1 MKNLFSTLVFLTL
14 GITLT
19 GQSTKKVIIIGID
32 GCRSDAMI
40 QAQTPNLDALIANG
54 IYSPN
59 ALNSDITISGPGW
72 SAILCG
78 VWSPKHLVTG
88 NNFAVND
95 YDSYPS
101 IFRHA
106 EEFDPSINT
115 LSICHWDPIN
125 DYIVQNY
132 VDFKLNVSSDAE
144 VSSQAS
150 SYISSNDPDLIF
162 LHFDDVDHAG
172 HSYGFDPN
180 VAQYISAIEIVD
192 SQIGPILNAIEQ
204 RPNYANE
211 DWLILISSD
220 HGGMGTS
227 HGGTSIEHR
236 EVAFIASGNSVATQV
251 IEKDSSLVVNN
262 VSNCIGDFPELQF
275 DGNDDY
281 VEIPANSLFDFG
293 ANQDFTVECR
303 VRTSSSGDV
312 AIVGN
317 KDWDSGL
324 NPGFVFS
331 FKYPAGPE
339 WKVNIGDGS
348 SRTDIEV
355 GGLIADNEWH
365 TLSVSF
371 DRDGMMKMYENGQFV
386 SEASI
391 SGIGNINTG
400 QGLFVGA
407 DINSTYDYQGAV
419 AELRVWNTIID
430 ANTIADWHCNT
441 LENSHP
447 NSANLIGYW
456 KMNEGSGNQ
465 VLDASGNGNH
475 GAITGAVWED
485 SDSSYIYNYDATP
498 RITDLAVTSLTH
510 ICVNIPPPFEFDGIS
525 WVDSCSTSN
534 LNELDNG
541 QLNVHPNPASSFI
554 HLTNKMNTNS
564 KYSIYANNGKFMWS
578 GMTDG
583 SVNVSSLQNGIYFI
597 EIDGDIPRNIKFAKQ

>member
-1 MKNLFSTLVFLTL
+1 MNPFYSTFIFLSLSFVLSSQTE
-14 GITLT
+14 
-19 GQSTKKVIIIGID
+19 KKALIIGID
-32 GCRSDAMI
+32 GVRADAFI
-40 QAQTPNLDALIANG
+40 QAQTPNLDALITNG

-59 ALNSDITISGPGW
+59 ALNNDITISGPGW

-88 NNFAVND
+88 NDFTIND
-95 YDSYPS
+95 YENYPS

-132 VDFKLNVSSDAE
+132 ADFKLNVSSDAE

-180 VAQYISAIEIVD
+180 STQYMNAIETAD
-192 SQIGPILNAIEQ
+192 SQIGPVINAIEQ

-211 DWLILISSD
+211 DWLILVTSD
-220 HGGMGTS
+220 HGGVGTS
-227 HGGTSIEHR
+227 HGGTSIEHQ
-236 EVAFIASGNSVATQV
+236 EVPFIVSGNNVATQI
-251 IEKDSSLVVNN
+251 IEKDSSLV
-262 VSNCIGDFPELQF
+262 SNTVTNCLGDFPELRF
-275 DGNDDY
+275 DGNNEY
-281 VEIPANSLFDFG
+281 MEIPANSLFDFG

-348 SRTDIEV
+348 SRTDIDV
-355 GGLIADNEWH
+355 GGVIADNEWH

-391 SGIGNINTG
+391 AGIGNINTG
-400 QGLFVGA
+400 QGLVVGT
-407 DINSTYDYQGAV
+407 DINSAYDYQGAV
-419 AELRVWNTIID
+419 AELRVWNTVLD
-430 ANTIADWHCNT
+430 AGTISDWHCDE
-441 LENSHP
+441 LQNSHP
-447 NSANLIGYW
+447 NSGNLIGYW
-456 KMNEGSGNQ
+456 KMNEGSGSQ
-465 VLDASGNGNH
+465 ALDASGNGNH
-475 GAITGAVWED
+475 GSISDAVWED
-485 SDSSYIYNYDATP
+485 SDSIYVYNYDATP
-498 RITDLAVTSLTH
+498 RITDIAVTALTH
-510 ICVNIPPPFEFDGIS
+510 ICVSIPPPFEFDGIS
-525 WVDSCSTSN
+525 WVDSCSTSG
-534 LNELDNG
+534 LHEEDQG
-541 QLNVHPNPASSFI
+541 TWNVHPNPASDMI
-554 HLTNKMNTNS
+554 HLDKLTLS
-564 KYSIYANNGKFMWS
+564 SRYSIVDSNGKIMCT
-578 GMTDG
+578 GTTDG
-583 SVNVSSLQNGIYFI
+583 SVNISSLESGVYFLEI
-597 EIDGDIPRNIKFAKQ
+597 EADILRNIKFTKR

>member
-1 MKNLFSTLVFLTL
+1 MKHLLFISFFIFQFSTLYAQNV
-14 GITLT
+14 
-19 GQSTKKVIIIGID
+19 KKVLIIGID
-32 GCRSDAMI
+32 GCRADALAL
-40 QAQTPNLDALIANG
+40 AQTPTIDGLIANG

-59 ALNSDITISGPGW
+59 TLNDDITISGPGW

-88 NNFAVND
+88 NDFTIND
-95 YDSYPS
+95 YDNYPS

-115 LSICHWDPIN
+115 LSICHWAPIN

-180 VAQYISAIEIVD
+180 VAQYIDAIEIVD
-192 SQIGPILNAIEQ
+192 SQIGPILNTIEQ

-236 EVAFIASGNSVATQV
+236 EVVFIASGNSVATQV
-251 IEKDSSLVVNN
+251 IEKDSSLVINS

-312 AIVGN
+312 AIIGN

-331 FKYPAGPE
+331 FKYPSGPE

-386 SEASI
+386 SEENI

-419 AELRVWNTIID
+419 AELRVWNTVLD
-430 ANTIADWHCNT
+430 ANTIADWYCDS
-441 LENSHP
+441 LQNSHP
-447 NSANLIGYW
+447 NSVDLIGYW

-475 GAITGAVWED
+475 GAITDAIWDD

-498 RITDLAVTSLTH
+498 RITDVAVTALTH

-525 WVDSCSTSN
+525 WVDSCSTIN
-534 LNELDNG
+534 INELDNG
-541 QLNVHPNPASSFI
+541 QLNVHPNPTSSFI
-554 HLTNKMNTNS
+554 HLTEAHSNS

-578 GMTDG
+578 GITDG

-597 EIDGDIPRNIKFAKQ
+597 EIDGDIPRNIKFTKQ